1 MTHLT
6 EQQLVECYYGQADS
20 HLETCLACKDEY
32 RELCLVLNAMN
43 DLPVPEPPPYTWKE
57 RRRWHA
63 WMLAPVFAAGLIAA
77 FFTGRVSTKPIP
89 QPIATVAESARER
102 VLLVA
107 LGAHLERSQMV
118 LLELA
123 NADREDFEQSRLR
136 ARALIGDNRIFRQT
150 TSFAGD
156 RGYTELLDELDRL
169 LTGVANTQSQLWSP
183 ASEQIEQLLFK
194 IRVTDSN
201 LQRKGAEKL

>member
-6 EQQLVECYYGQADS
+6 EEQLIECYYGQTEP
-20 HLETCLACKDEY
+20 HLETCAACRNEY
-32 RELCLVLNAMN
+32 REICLVLTAMN
-43 DLPVPEPPPYTWKE
+43 ELPVPEPPPYAWKQK
-57 RRRWHA
+57 RRWHA
-63 WMLAPVFAAGLIAA
+63 WLLAPVFAAGLIAA
-77 FFTGRVSTKPIP
+77 FFTGRVSTKPVVP
-89 QPIATVAESARER
+89 PVQEGGRER

-123 NADREDFEQSRLR
+123 NADGKDFEQSRLR
-136 ARALIGDNRIFRQT
+136 ARALIGDNRLFRQT

-169 LTGVANTQSQLWSP
+169 LTGVANTQSQLSSP
-183 ASEQIEQLLFK
+183 ASEQIERLLFK

-201 LQRKGAEKL
+201 LQWKGAEKL